1 MLVTLPHRNLF
12 GSAIRDLRS
21 QSGDL

>member
-12 GSAIRDLRS
+12 GVPIRDLGS

>member
-1 MLVTLPHRNLF
+1 MLVTLPHWNLF
-12 GSAIRDLRS
+12 GVPIRYLRS